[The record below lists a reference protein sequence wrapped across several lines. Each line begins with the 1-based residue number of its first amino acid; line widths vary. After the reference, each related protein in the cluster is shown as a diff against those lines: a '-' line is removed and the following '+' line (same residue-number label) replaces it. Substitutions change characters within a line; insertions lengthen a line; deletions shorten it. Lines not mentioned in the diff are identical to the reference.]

1 MINSRKKR
9 DTQTHTHMYNEYQF
23 RIRTMG
29 ECFIKFFFV
38 LIFTAEH

>member
-23 RIRTMG
+23 RIRTT
-29 ECFIKFFFV
+29 ENVLLNFWFV
-38 LIFTAEH
+38 SIFTAEH